1 MLARLIIT
9 LASAAL
15 LHSAYSAWLTR
26 TSAKALGIHLE
37 PTLLGSHLPVSV
49 TLEAFA
55 SFVLL
60 TIGILLSAPPP
71 KGVSFASEMASRSID
86 STDSGVAFANL
97 RHRGRILFG
106 PQPAAGSGGTAGG
119 AMSKR

>member
-1 MLARLIIT
+1 MLARLIIV

-15 LHSAYSAWLTR
+15 LHSAYSAWLAR

-37 PTLLGSHLPVSV
+37 PTLLGSHLPLAV

-55 SFVLL
+55 SFLLL
-60 TIGILLSAPPP
+60 TVGILLSAPPP

-106 PQPAAGSGGTAGG
+106 PSPAAGSSAVAGAG
-119 AMSKR
+119 SKR

>member
-15 LHSAYSAWLTR
+15 LHSAYSAWLSR
-26 TSAKALGIHLE
+26 TSAKALGVHLE
-37 PTLLGSHLPVSV
+37 PTILGSHLPVAV
-49 TLEAFA
+49 TLEAVA

-106 PQPAAGSGGTAGG
+106 PAGSDGAAGG
-119 AMSKR
+119 AGSKR